1 MKAYITKRYTFP
13 ASHRLHCEDLSDAEN
28 EAIYGKC
35 SRPHG
40 HGHNYAVEIT
50 IGGPVDARTGM
61 VCDLAELD
69 AIVSDQILAVFDHA
83 NLNTL
88 PAFQTRV
95 PTTENLCLAIFAI
108 LRKQFH
114 TATVEQ
120 VRIEETRKNSFAC
133 GNVRP

>member
-28 EAIYGKC
+28 EATYGKC
-35 SRPHG
+35 NRPHG

-50 IGGPVDARTGM
+50 IGGPVDTRTGM
-61 VCDLAELD
+61 VCDVAELD
-69 AIVSDQILAVFDHA
+69 AIVSDQVLSVFDHA

-108 LRKQFH
+108 LRKQFQ